1 MKKMAVIGLA
11 VLMASTSAFSFI
23 VLEAKG
29 QYFSPSERY
38 FRDIYG
44 AGWMAEGE
52 IGIRLFR
59 GLELWAGGGY
69 FSRKGQLTF
78 TREET
83 TLTIL
88 PVGGGLRYR
97 ITSGKISGY
106 VGAGVNYY
114 QYKESNPIG
123 DVSKKSAGFV
133 VKAGVFFRIVPGLL
147 LDLNLGYT
155 YCKMTPADFEINI
168 GGIAAGAGLAIE
180 F

>member
-1 MKKMAVIGLA
+1 MKKMAAMGLA
-11 VLMASTSAFSFI
+11 VLMVSTSAFSFI
-23 VLEAKG
+23 TLEAKG
-29 QYFSPSERY
+29 QYFSASERY

-59 GLELWAGGGY
+59 GLEWWAGGGY

-78 TREET
+78 TREKT
-83 TLTIL
+83 TLTIQ
-88 PVGGGLRYR
+88 PMGGGLRYR
-97 ITSGKISGY
+97 ITSGKIAGY
-106 VGAGVNYY
+106 LGAGVNYY

-123 DVSKKSAGFV
+123 EARKNSVGYV
-133 VKAGVFFRIVPGLL
+133 GKAGVFFRIVPGFL
-147 LDLNLGYT
+147 LDLNLGYS

-168 GGIAAGAGLAIE
+168 GGISAGAGLAIE

>member
-11 VLMASTSAFSFI
+11 VLWASTSAYAF
-23 VLEAKG
+23 VLLEVKG
-29 QYFSPSERY
+29 QYFSPSERS

-52 IGIRLFR
+52 LGIRLFR
-59 GLELWAGGGY
+59 GLELWVGGGY

-83 TLTIL
+83 TLKIQ

-97 ITSGKISGY
+97 MTSGKISGY
-106 VGAGVNYY
+106 VSAGLNYY
-114 QYKESNPIG
+114 QFKESNIIG
-123 DVSKKSAGFV
+123 DVSKNSLGYV
-133 VKAGVFFRIVPGLL
+133 GKAGVFFRIIPGLL
-147 LDLNLGYT
+147 LDLNLGYS
-155 YCKMTPADFEINI
+155 YCRMTPADFEINI
-168 GGIAAGAGLAIE
+168 GGIAAGAGVAVE

>member
-1 MKKMAVIGLA
+1 MVVIGLA
-11 VLMASTSAFSFI
+11 VLVASATAFSSI
-23 VLEAKG
+23 VFEAKG
-29 QYFSPSERY
+29 YYFSPSEKY

-59 GLELWAGGGY
+59 DLELWAGGGY
-69 FSRKGQLTF
+69 FSRKGKLTF

-83 TLTIL
+83 TLTIQPL
-88 PVGGGLRYR
+88 GGGLRYR
-97 ITSGKISGY
+97 ITSGRISGY

-123 DVSKKSAGFV
+123 NVSKNSLGYV
-133 VKAGVFFRIVPGLL
+133 GKAGAFIRIVPGLL

>member
-1 MKKMAVIGLA
+1 MKKIALIGFV
-11 VLMASTSAFSFI
+11 VLIASTSAFSFI

-29 QYFSPSERY
+29 IYFSPSDRT

-44 AGWMAEGE
+44 AGWMAGGE
-52 IGIRLFR
+52 IGIRIFK
-59 GLELWAGGGY
+59 GLEVWGEGTY
-69 FSRKGQLTF
+69 ITKKGQLTL

-83 TLTIL
+83 TLSIQ

-97 ITSGKISGY
+97 FTSGKISGY
-106 VGAGVNYY
+106 AGAGVDYF

-123 DVSKKSAGFV
+123 DVSKKSIGYV
-133 VKAGVFFRIVPGLL
+133 GRVGVFFRIVPGLL
-147 LDLNLGYT
+147 LDLNLGYS
-155 YCKMTPADFEINI
+155 YCKMNPADFEIDI